1 MSESARVLLTPSEIA
16 ELAGV
21 TRGAVT
27 NWRKRPSKPPF
38 PNPAPGSQTKPL
50 YDQEKVIAWLAET
63 KPEIQIRRDGGQAAL
78 SHSLN
83 ALRGHVPASAASQ
96 LALALCCARKL
107 STDVADGNWPQ
118 IVAAS
123 PSGTADAL
131 RRTVSQAAAHDARWL
146 DVSSALDDI
155 ERDTNGRLELLP
167 IAAVV
172 NAVDAIDSKDLATS
186 ADDVLRR
193 GSGERGRA
201 AGYEVGEHGVV
212 NSRVSDLLSN
222 LASSAKGLV
231 YDPACGIGEAL
242 IQTWTKSAGRVH
254 TVGQDIN
261 AQALRVAR
269 MRSSLHEID
278 ANFVLGD
285 VLSADPDPDLRADA
299 IVAEPPFGM
308 EWARSQNV
316 ADPRWSFG
324 VPPVNNSELAWLQHA
339 IAHLKPNGSAYVVTS
354 VSPLTARGSSAAIRS
369 ELLLSGWVEAVIL
382 LPPKM
387 LSHTSIPV
395 VLWVL
400 RQAEQPSG
408 NVPVLLIEASES
420 ESPETLVGSW
430 LTLGEHGVVDDPPP
444 YALIETV
451 DLLADDAQLDPRR
464 WVRPPGSDPEDVATR
479 FADSQRALRDALA
492 ALLNHAATP
501 VSHAPYSAP
510 RVLTVKEL
518 VQLGVASIQNGR
530 AKGDELDEE
539 DLSLLVTPSDVRDGL
554 PKRAEVPAADQSALL
569 GGRDERS
576 QPGDVLVTTWNAVRA
591 VVDEQGGRIIGN
603 GVHRLR
609 ADEKQCDPLYV
620 ARCLCGSWNERF
632 KKGATIQR
640 VDLRELEIPLLPLS
654 EQEQLV
660 TALRQ
665 VEQLAQEAAAV
676 AEAAA
681 ASAAAILDAVRYDAP
696 IGGDK

>member
-1 MSESARVLLTPSEIA
+1 MSESAGVLLTPSEIA

-63 KPEIQIRRDGGQAAL
+63 KPEIQIRPDGGRAAL

-83 ALRGHVPASAASQ
+83 ALRGHVPASAASE

-107 STDVADGNWPQ
+107 SNDAADEKWPQ
-118 IVAAS
+118 IAAAG
-123 PSGTADAL
+123 PSAAARAL
-131 RRTVSQAAAHDARWL
+131 LRTVSQAAADDAWR
-146 DVSSALDDI
+146 DISEALDDV

-201 AGYEVGEHGVV
+201 AGYGVGEHGVV
-212 NSRVSDLLSN
+212 NSRISELLSN
-222 LASSAKGLV
+222 LAASAKGVV

-242 IQTWTKSAGRVH
+242 IQTWTKSAGKIR

-269 MRSSLHEID
+269 MRSSLHAMD
-278 ANFVLGD
+278 AKLALSD
-285 VLSADPDPDLRADA
+285 VLSADPDPELRADA

-308 EWARSQNV
+308 EWSRSQNV
-316 ADPRWSFG
+316 ADPRWAFG
-324 VPPVNNSELAWLQHA
+324 VPPANNSELAWLEHA

-354 VSPLTARGSSAAIRS
+354 ISPLTARGSSAAIRS

-395 VLWVL
+395 ALWVL

-408 NVPVLLIEASES
+408 NVPVLLIDASES
-420 ESPETLVGSW
+420 ASPETLVVSW

-479 FADSQRALRDALA
+479 FTDSQRALGNALT

-501 VSHAPYSAP
+501 AGHAPYSTP

-530 AKGDELDEE
+530 AKGDDLDEE
-539 DLSLLVTPSDVRDGL
+539 DTSLLVTPSDVRDGL
-554 PKRAEVPAADQSALL
+554 PVLAEFPVADELAPL

-576 QPGDVLVTTWNAVRA
+576 QRGDVLVTTWNAVRA

-609 ADEKQCDPLYV
+609 ADEKQCDPFYV
-620 ARCLCGSWNERF
+620 ARCLCGTWNERF
-632 KKGATIQR
+632 KKGATIKR

-660 TALRQ
+660 KALRE
-665 VEQLAQEAAAV
+665 VEQLARQAAQV
-676 AEAAA
+676 AEAATAA
-681 ASAAAILDAVRYDAP
+681 ASAILDAVRYDAP
-696 IGGDK
+696 IGDDK

>member
-1 MSESARVLLTPSEIA
+1 MSESAGVLLTPSEIA

-27 NWRKRPSKPPF
+27 NWRKRPSEPPF

-50 YDQEKVIAWLAET
+50 YEQEKVIAWLAEA
-63 KPEIQIRRDGGQAAL
+63 KPEIHIRRDGGQAAL

-83 ALRGHVPASAASQ
+83 ALRGHVPASAAGE
-96 LALALCCARKL
+96 LALALCCAQKL
-107 STDVADGNWPQ
+107 SIDAADENWPE
-118 IVAAS
+118 IVAAG
-123 PSGTADAL
+123 PSGTAHAL
-131 RRTVSQAAAHDARWL
+131 LRIVSLAAADDARWR
-146 DVSSALDDI
+146 DISAALDDI

-201 AGYEVGEHGVV
+201 AGYGVGEHGVV
-212 NSRVSDLLSN
+212 NSRVSELLSN
-222 LASSAKGLV
+222 LASSAKGVV

-242 IQTWTKSAGRVH
+242 IQTWTKSAGKVQ

-269 MRSSLHEID
+269 MRSSLHGME
-278 ANFVLGD
+278 AKFELGD
-285 VLSADPDPDLRADA
+285 VLSADPDPEFRADA

-308 EWARSQNV
+308 EWSRSQNV
-316 ADPRWSFG
+316 ADPRWAFG
-324 VPPVNNSELAWLQHA
+324 VPPVNSSELAWLQHS

-354 VSPLTARGSSAAIRS
+354 VSPLTARGSSAAIRA
-369 ELLLSGWVEAVIL
+369 ELLRSGWVEAVIL

-387 LSHTSIPV
+387 LPHTGIPV
-395 VLWVL
+395 ALWVL
-400 RQAEQPSG
+400 RQAEQASG
-408 NVPVLLIEASES
+408 TLQVLLIDASES
-420 ESPETLVGSW
+420 ASPETLVSSW

-444 YALIETV
+444 YALIETL

-479 FADSQRALRDALA
+479 FTDSQRALGDALA
-492 ALLNHAATP
+492 ALNHAVTP
-501 VSHAPYSAP
+501 KSHALYSKP

-539 DLSLLVTPSDVRDGL
+539 DVFLLVTPGDVRDGL
-554 PKRAEVPAADQSALL
+554 PVLTEVPGANQSALI
-569 GGRDERS
+569 GQRDERS
-576 QPGDVLVTTWNAVRA
+576 QRGDVLVTTWNVVRA
-591 VVDEQGGRIIGN
+591 VVDEQGGRVIGN

-609 ADEKQCDPLYV
+609 ADDKQCDPFYV
-620 ARCLCGSWNERF
+620 ARCLCGTWNERF

-654 EQEQLV
+654 EQKQLV
-660 TALRQ
+660 TALRE
-665 VEQLAQEAAAV
+665 VEQLARQAAEV
-676 AEAAA
+676 VEAAA
-681 ASAAAILDAVRYDAP
+681 ATASATLDAVRYDAP
-696 IGGDK
+696 IGGDR